1 MTYPME
7 PGSSFKTF
15 NLDYLLT
22 NLGGNA
28 GAAKRLVGMYLNNQ
42 PALLSSLDQGIS
54 NADLRAIKQAVHDI
68 RGSCVLFSANACLVL
83 ARRIEDG
90 LRQVAAEEVP
100 SGGVL
105 GDDLMADCLS
115 LRQAVVAM
123 GEELRT
129 VLAVDLPG
137 TD

>member
-42 PALLSSLDQGIS
+42 PALLNSFDQGIS
-54 NADLRAIKQAVHDI
+54 KADLRTIKQAVHDI

-90 LRQVAAEEVP
+90 LCQVPA
-100 SGGVL
+100 GGFL
-105 GDDLMADCLS
+105 NDDLLADCLS

-129 VLAVDLPG
+129 VLAVELPG
-137 TD
+137 AD

>member
-7 PGSSFKTF
+7 PGSSFKTI

-28 GAAKRLVGMYLNNQ
+28 GAAKRLVSMYLNNQ

-54 NADLRAIKQAVHDI
+54 NTDLRAIKQAVHDI

-90 LRQVAAEEVP
+90 LRQMAP
-100 SGGVL
+100 DTLPGGVL
-105 GDDLMADCLS
+105 NDDLMADCLS

-129 VLAVDLPG
+129 VLAVELPG
-137 TD
+137 AG

>member
-22 NLGGNA
+22 NLGGNV

-42 PALLSSLDQGIS
+42 PALLSSLEQGIN

-68 RGSCVLFSANACLVL
+68 RGSCVLFSANTCLLL

-90 LRQVAAEEVP
+90 LRQVAP
-100 SGGVL
+100 DTLPGGIL
-105 GDDLMADCLS
+105 NDELMADCLG
-115 LRQAVVAM
+115 LRQAVLAM

-129 VLAVDLPG
+129 VLAVELPRA
-137 TD
+137 D